1 MTDISMFLQTLPLFS
16 GVPKALTESIPA
28 REGCSVCVYEAGACV
43 AKSGDTNRRLGILY
57 AGTAEVEKC
66 GKGAPMLMSVLKK
79 GDLTGASTLFLK
91 GAATANTLYTKE
103 GCTLIYLSE
112 TLLCALMRESFTLAE
127 NYMRYLTGRIHF
139 LTKRIE
145 SIASP
150 TAADKLYRHAKQNAV
165 EGLFCPPRS
174 MAALATTLSLSR
186 ASLYR
191 AIDEL
196 QAAGLIQCENKT
208 IRIL

>member
-1 MTDISMFLQTLPLFS
+1 MRNLCAFLQTLPLFA
-16 GVPKALTESIPA
+16 GVSDALIESIPA
-28 REGCSVCVYEAGACV
+28 REGFCVCVYEAGAYV
-43 AKSGDTNRRLGILY
+43 AKSGDTARRLGILCE
-57 AGTAEVEKC
+57 GTAEVNK
-66 GKGAPMLMSVLKK
+66 KTHGAPMLMSVLRK
-79 GDLTGASTLFLK
+79 GDLTGASTLFLE
-91 GAATANTLYTKE
+91 GAAAENDLYTKE
-103 GCTLIYLSE
+103 GCTLLYLSE
-112 TLLCALMRESFTLAE
+112 PLLRALMRESFTLTE
-127 NYMRYLTGRIHF
+127 NYMRYLTERVHF

-165 EGLFCPPRS
+165 AGVFRPPRS

-191 AIDEL
+191 AISEL
-196 QAAGLIQCENKT
+196 QSAGLIQCENKV